1 MYVVWQDFFD
11 SIGNNEIFLIKSID
25 NGSTFST
32 PINLS
37 KDRGASLTPYI
48 AVSGSNVYVVWSDDN
63 NYFLHLSPDPDIYDV
78 YFTKSTDYGASF
90 AGTMR
95 LSNYTKTD
103 SEAPQVTTSGNNN
116 NNVYVVWGSED
127 SSGNNGIIFTKSK
140 DDGSTFDKPIKLISS
155 NNSTAESIFSSIAA
169 SENNNVY
176 VVWEYS
182 YSTTRIPIDINS
194 SVYRHYYPNSQI
206 LFAKSI
212 NGGSTFDKP
221 INLSST
227 KLVSHNPMMTM
238 SRNNN
243 DKYVVWS
250 YVNSSGN
257 NGIIFTKSKDDG
269 STFDKPI
276 DLNNRGGSSV
286 FPSIAAYRNNQYITW
301 QDNSNSTTGNYEIFF
316 KRFQEK

>member
-1 MYVVWQDFFD
+1 MVWQDFFD
-11 SIGNNEIFLIKSID
+11 SIGNNEIFLIRSID
-25 NGSTFST
+25 NGSTFSS

-63 NYFLHLSPDPDIYDV
+63 NYFLHRSPDPDIYDV
-78 YFTKSTDYGASF
+78 YFKKSTDYGANF

-182 YSTTRIPIDINS
+182 YSTTRIPLDVNS

-206 LFAKSI
+206 LFAKST

-221 INLSST
+221 INLSS
-227 KLVSHNPMMTM
+227 P
-238 SRNNN
+238 
-243 DKYVVWS
+243 KYCHV
-250 YVNSSGN
+250 
-257 NGIIFTKSKDDG
+257 I
-269 STFDKPI
+269 
-276 DLNNRGGSSV
+276 R
-286 FPSIAAYRNNQYITW
+286 
-301 QDNSNSTTGNYEIFF
+301 
-316 KRFQEK
+316 